1 MARAFG
7 IIASSIRRFRV
18 EGLQEHRPV
27 SAFSFLGRYRVIDFP
42 VSNMSNSGFDRINV
56 FVGMGKSQPRSLTEH
71 LGTGRHY
78 NINSKRGK
86 LQIVFANLNVNNTI
100 YNTDIHAYAENI
112 DILKR
117 AHEDYVVIA
126 PNYMI
131 YTQNYDELL
140 QKHIDSGA
148 DITLLY
154 HKVDNAD
161 KAFMAV
167 NVLNLN
173 RQKGVKSI
181 EHNLGNLADRNI
193 FMDTYVMSK
202 DLFINMVES
211 AQKLSS
217 AYSMSQIV
225 SAKCDE
231 LDIRGIQHK
240 GYFAAITDLKS
251 YVEANMSLLNTEV
264 ADELFKANWPIY
276 TKTTDAAPTQY
287 YDDACISRSIISN
300 GCDIWGTVENSIIGR
315 NVQIKEGAVVKNSIV
330 LANAEIG
337 PGVVI
342 ENQVIDK
349 WARII
354 HTAKVISDPEN
365 PGYVNR
371 DDTI

>member
-7 IIASSIRRFRV
+7 IIASSLRRFRV

-27 SAFSFLGRYRVIDFP
+27 SAFSFMGRYRVIDFP
-42 VSNMSNSGFDRINV
+42 VSNMSNSGIDRIHV
-56 FVGMGKSQPRSLTEH
+56 FVGSSKPRSLTEH

-86 LQIVFANLNVNNTI
+86 LQMIFANLNVNNTI
-100 YNTDIHAYAENI
+100 YNTDIHAYAENL
-112 DILKR
+112 DILSR
-117 AHEDYVVIA
+117 VHEDYVVIA

-161 KAFMAV
+161 KAFLDV

-181 EHNLGNLADRNI
+181 EHNLGNAADRNI
-193 FMDTYVMSK
+193 FMDTYVMSRE
-202 DLFINMVES
+202 LFVEIVES
-211 AQKLSS
+211 ACKLSS
-217 AYSMSQIV
+217 AYSMSQMV
-225 SAKCDE
+225 SSKCDE
-231 LDIRGIQHK
+231 LDIRGVQHK

-251 YVEANMSLLNTEV
+251 YMDSNMGLLYQDL
-264 ADELFKANWPIY
+264 AAELISPNWPIY

-287 YDDACISRSIISN
+287 YDDACVTGSYVSN
-300 GCDIWGTVENSIIGR
+300 GCDIEGTVENSIIGR
-315 NVQIKEGAVVKNSIV
+315 KVKISKGAVVKNSIV

-337 PGVVI
+337 PGVYV
-342 ENQVIDK
+342 ENQIVDK
-349 WARII
+349 WAKII
-354 HTAKVISDPEN
+354 HTEKIVSEPDK
-365 PGYVNR
+365 PGYIER
-371 DDTI
+371 DDII

>member
-7 IIASSIRRFRV
+7 IIASSLRRFRV

-27 SAFSFLGRYRVIDFP
+27 SAFSFMGRYRVIDFP
-42 VSNMSNSGFDRINV
+42 VSNMSNSGIDRIHV
-56 FVGMGKSQPRSLTEH
+56 FVGSSKPRSLTEH

-86 LQIVFANLNVNNTI
+86 LQMIFANLNVNNTI
-100 YNTDIHAYAENI
+100 YNTDIHAYAENL

-117 AHEDYVVIA
+117 VHEDYVVIA

-131 YTQNYDELL
+131 YSQNYDELL

-161 KAFMAV
+161 TAFLDV
-167 NVLNLN
+167 NILNLN
-173 RQKGVKSI
+173 RQRGVKSI
-181 EHNLGNLADRNI
+181 EHNLGNQADRNI

-202 DLFINMVES
+202 DLFVEIVES
-211 AQKLSS
+211 ARKLSS
-217 AYSMSQIV
+217 AYSMSQMV
-225 SAKCDE
+225 TSKCDE
-231 LDIRGIQHK
+231 LDIRGVQHK
-240 GYFAAITDLKS
+240 GFFAAITDLKS
-251 YVEANMSLLNTEV
+251 YVDYNLALLDQNVAN
-264 ADELFKANWPIY
+264 DLFKADWPIY

-287 YDDACISRSIISN
+287 YDNACVSGSYISN
-300 GCDIWGTVENSIIGR
+300 GCDIEGTVENSIIGR
-315 NVQIKEGAVVKNSIV
+315 SVKICEGAVVKNSII

-337 PGVVI
+337 PGVYV
-342 ENQVIDK
+342 ENQVVDK

-354 HTAKVISDPEN
+354 HSNKVVSEPGN
-365 PGYVNR
+365 PGYIER
-371 DDTI
+371 DDII